1 MDDMTCRFN
10 SRTPIWFDASESNS
24 LSYWIIFY
32 LEISLWIHYLS
43 YVRGQFRVF
52 DQEDSI
58 NRMVFI
64 SKEGQ

>member
-43 YVRGQFRVF
+43 YVRG
-52 DQEDSI
+52 
-58 NRMVFI
+58 
-64 SKEGQ
+64 